1 MIDSFSDFIYVAD
14 GALEPEFCKN
24 VIEKFEKDDDKSPG
38 VMGRREES
46 RVDTSIKDSTDLMIS
61 DLPRWKDEDKVFYD
75 SLAKHNRL
83 YLKKSK
89 WRDTHNPG
97 LGDLSDA
104 GYQIQRTRPGAGYI
118 WHHDSMMGEYVLT
131 RGVRCLT
138 YIWYLND
145 IDEDGYTEFIDG
157 TKVQPKTGRICI
169 FPATWTFIHR
179 GYPPKNQTKYIVT
192 GWMHTK

>member
-1 MIDSFSDFIYVAD
+1 MIDSFSDFIYIAD
-14 GALEPEFCKN
+14 GTLEPEFCKS
-24 VIEKFEKDDDKSPG
+24 VIEKFEKDDDKKPG
-38 VMGRREES
+38 RMGRREES
-46 RVDTSIKDSTDLMIS
+46 RVDTSIKDSTDLGITG
-61 DLPRWKDEDKVFYD
+61 LPHWKEEDEVFFN
-75 SLAKHNRL
+75 SLKKHHRS
-83 YLKKSK
+83 YLKNSK

-97 LGDLSDA
+97 LGDLIDS
-104 GYQIQRTRPGAGYI
+104 GYQIQRTRPGAGYV
-118 WHHDSMMGEYVLT
+118 WHHDSMMGEYVQT
-131 RGVRCLT
+131 KGVRSTT

-192 GWMHTK
+192 GWMHSK

>member
-1 MIDSFSDFIYVAD
+1 MINSFSDFIYVAD

-24 VIEKFEKDDDKSPG
+24 VIEKFEKDDGKSPG

-61 DLPRWKDEDKVFYD
+61 DLPHWKDEDKVFYD
-75 SLAKHNRL
+75 SLAKHNSL
-83 YLKKSK
+83 YLKDGK
-89 WRDTHNPG
+89 WKDTHSPG

-104 GYQIQRTRPGAGYI
+104 GYQIQRTRPGAGYV

-192 GWMHTK
+192 GWMHSK

>member
-24 VIEKFEKDDDKSPG
+24 VIEKFEKDDRKKPG
-38 VMGRREES
+38 VMGREEDK
-46 RVDTSIKDSTDLMIS
+46 RVDTSIKDSIDLGIS
-61 DLPRWKDEDKVFYD
+61 NLSEWKDEDKVFFD
-75 SLAKHNRL
+75 SLHKYHDL
-83 YLKKSK
+83 YLKKGK
-89 WRDTHNPG
+89 WTDTHCPAVGKLN
-97 LGDLSDA
+97 DT

-118 WHHDSMMGEYVLT
+118 WHHDSAFGDYVHT
-131 RGVRCLT
+131 KGVRTST

-179 GYPPKNQTKYIVT
+179 GYPPKNQTKYLVT
-192 GWMHTK
+192 GWMHSK

>member
-1 MIDSFSDFIYVAD
+1 MINSFSDFIYIAD

-46 RVDTSIKDSTDLMIS
+46 RVDTSIKDSIDLMIS
-61 DLPRWKDEDKVFYD
+61 DLSRWKEEDDVFFS
-75 SLAKHNRL
+75 SLNEHHTL
-83 YLKKSK
+83 YLKNGK
-89 WRDTHNPG
+89 WRETHYPG
-97 LGDLSDA
+97 VGELSDS
-104 GYQIQRTRPGAGYI
+104 GYQIQRTRPGAGYT

-131 RGVRCLT
+131 KGVRT
-138 YIWYLND
+138 STFIWYLND

-192 GWMHTK
+192 GWMHSK